1 VGGSALRTVAAGC
14 ATGSGTSRRWHTSR
28 WMSTIARFQ
37 GMLGRLSRRRGF
49 LALTV
54 VVLGLGLG
62 AALTVLEIA
71 DALFWRPL
79 PYAHADRLVFA
90 WQSDGRGT
98 RLTVSGADFLTWKA
112 EAEPFVSIGAI
123 SARGF
128 NLAGD
133 GEPERVEGAL
143 VSAEVFQVLGVRPL
157 LGRLIDPGPPGPRVA
172 VLSESL
178 WRRRFGAD
186 PGVLGRTLSLDG
198 EPVEVVGVVP
208 AVFRLPATA
217 QLWVSARARVPEHPT
232 YPIDPETDHARHFL
246 TVVAR
251 LRPGWSASTAAAA
264 LSTVQA
270 RLAREF
276 PDDEQEVGGV
286 ALTAFREQLFGA
298 ARPQISVLLA
308 VAALLGCVAWV
319 NAAHLFL
326 IRRTRR
332 THELAVRLALGA
344 SRRSFWLLFLRE
356 AGLIAVLAGALA
368 VGLAAWAAPLLVV
381 ASPQATGLPVPG
393 VSGRVL
399 GLAAL
404 LVLATAI
411 SMAVLAALQPVHTT
425 EQIQEGGRTGTEGRG
440 ARRLRAVLL
449 GFEVGLSLLLL
460 LGSGLLAKSY
470 RAVQTVDSGFRSSGV
485 LAVDLPLAR
494 LRHPTPTSQARFAM
508 DVLRALARDGLVDAA
523 GFVSRLPLSAS
534 NTIGDLALPGQE
546 DAAFPCDLRL
556 ASPGYFEALGI
567 PIRSGRLFDPH
578 DVEGGPP
585 VAIIN
590 ELAARRAFGTRSAL
604 GQRIL
609 IWGERVPSEVVGVVG
624 NVRHTGLDAEPRPEA
639 WRPIGAVGWANLSL
653 VVRGKV
659 PPEALVGPV
668 RAAVHSVDAE
678 QPLVRPEPMLER
690 AEASL
695 AVRRFTLEVLTAGAV
710 VALLLALAGIY
721 GVTAYG
727 VAQRTRELG
736 VRLAL
741 GATPR
746 RLVQMVTRETV
757 AVVVVGCLV
766 GLVAGALL
774 SRVLSSLL
782 FGVSRL
788 DPLTFLGWP
797 VLLTAVAG
805 GAAWFAAR
813 RAAWVGPAEALRHE

>member
-1 VGGSALRTVAAGC
+1 MNDFHTLV
-14 ATGSGTSRRWHTSR
+14 SRLW
-28 WMSTIARFQ
+28 
-37 GMLGRLSRRRGF
+37 RRRGF

-54 VVLGLGLG
+54 AILGLGLG

-79 PYAHADRLVFA
+79 PYADAERLVFA
-90 WQSDGRGT
+90 SQVDGRGT
-98 RLTVSGADFLTWKA
+98 RLTVTGADFLSWSA
-112 EAEPFVSIGAI
+112 EAQPFTGMAAV

-128 NLAGD
+128 NLASD
-133 GEPERVEGAL
+133 GEPERIDGAL
-143 VSAEVFQVLGVRPL
+143 VSGDFFHLLGARPL
-157 LGRLIDPGPPGPRVA
+157 LGRVIDPGSPGPRVA

-186 PGVLGRTLSLDG
+186 PAVLGRTLSLDG
-198 EPVEVVGVVP
+198 EPVQVVGVVP
-208 AVFRLPATA
+208 AAFRLPATA
-217 QLWVSARARVPEHPT
+217 QLWVSARTRVPEHPT
-232 YPIDPETDHARHFL
+232 YPIDPDTDRARHFL

-251 LRPGWSASTAAAA
+251 LRPGWSTGTASAA
-264 LSTVQA
+264 LSTGQG

-276 PDDEQEVGGV
+276 PDDEGEVK
-286 ALTAFREQLFGA
+286 TAIVIPFREQLFGA
-298 ARPQISVLLA
+298 ARPQVTVLLA
-308 VAALLGCVAWV
+308 VAALLACVAWV

-332 THELAVRLALGA
+332 AHELAVRQALGA
-344 SRRSFWLLFLRE
+344 SRRSLWVLFLRE
-356 AGLIAVLAGALA
+356 AAAIAAAAGVLALALA
-368 VGLAAWAAPLLVV
+368 TWAAPLLVA
-381 ASPQATGLPVPG
+381 ASPQAAGLPLPEPSARVVALG
-393 VSGRVL
+393 VL
-399 GLAAL
+399 LALASAVSMAL
-404 LVLATAI
+404 LAG
-411 SMAVLAALQPVHTT
+411 LQPVHTT

-440 ARRLRAVLL
+440 ARRLRTAFL

-460 LGSGLLAKSY
+460 LGMGLLLRSY
-470 RAVQTVDSGFRSSGV
+470 RAVQTVDPGFRSAGV

-494 LRHPTPTSQARFAM
+494 LRHPAPASQARFTTE
-508 DVLRALARDGLVDAA
+508 VLRALDAHGEVEAA
-523 GFVSRLPLSAS
+523 GFVSRLPLSPS

-567 PIRSGRLFDPH
+567 PLRSGRLFDTH
-578 DVEGGPP
+578 DVDGGPP

-590 ELAARRAFGTRSAL
+590 ELAARRAFGGRSAL

-668 RAAVHSVDAE
+668 REAIHAVDAE

-695 AVRRFTLEVLTAGAV
+695 SVRRFTLEVLSAGAA

-746 RLVQMVTRETV
+746 GLVEMVTRETV
-757 AVVVVGCLV
+757 VVVGAGCVV
-766 GLVAGALL
+766 GLVAGVLL
-774 SRVLSSLL
+774 SRVLSGLL
-782 FGVSRL
+782 FGVSRV

-797 VLLTAVAG
+797 LLLTVVAA
-805 GAAWFAAR
+805 GAAWMAAR
-813 RAAWVGPAEALRHE
+813 RASSVDPADALRHE

>member
-1 VGGSALRTVAAGC
+1 MNPLHTLV
-14 ATGSGTSRRWHTSR
+14 SRLW
-28 WMSTIARFQ
+28 
-37 GMLGRLSRRRGF
+37 RRRGF

-54 VVLGLGLG
+54 AVLGLGLG

-79 PYAHADRLVFA
+79 PYADAERLVFA
-90 WQSDGRGT
+90 SQVDAHGT
-98 RLTVSGADFLTWKA
+98 RLTVTGADFLSWSA
-112 EAEPFVSIGAI
+112 EAEPFTGMAAV

-128 NLAGD
+128 NLASD
-133 GEPERVEGAL
+133 GEPERVDGAL
-143 VSAEVFQVLGVRPL
+143 VSADFFHLLGARPL
-157 LGRLIDPGPPGPRVA
+157 LGRVIDPGPPGPRVA

-186 PGVLGRTLSLDG
+186 PAVLGRTLSLDG
-198 EPVEVVGVVP
+198 EPVEVLGVVP
-208 AVFRLPATA
+208 AAFRLPATA
-217 QLWVSARARVPEHPT
+217 QLWVSARTRVPEHPT
-232 YPIDPETDHARHFL
+232 YPIDPDTDRARHFL

-251 LRPGWSASTAAAA
+251 LRPGWSVGTASAA
-264 LSTVQA
+264 LATVQG
-270 RLAREF
+270 RLAGEF
-276 PDDEQEVGGV
+276 PDDEGEVKT
-286 ALTAFREQLFGA
+286 ATLTPFREQLFGA
-298 ARPQISVLLA
+298 ARPQVTVLLA
-308 VAALLGCVAWV
+308 VAALLACVAWV

-332 THELAVRLALGA
+332 AHELAVRQALGA
-344 SRRSFWLLFLRE
+344 SRRSLWVLFLRE
-356 AGLIAVLAGALA
+356 ASAIAVGAGVLALA
-368 VGLAAWAAPLLVV
+368 LATRAAPLLVA
-381 ASPQATGLPVPG
+381 ASPQAAGLPLPEP
-393 VSGRVL
+393 SGRVVAL
-399 GLAAL
+399 GVLLALASAVSMAL
-404 LVLATAI
+404 LAG
-411 SMAVLAALQPVHTT
+411 LQPVHTT

-440 ARRLRAVLL
+440 ARRLRIAFL

-460 LGSGLLAKSY
+460 LGMGLLLRSY
-470 RAVQTVDSGFRSSGV
+470 RAVQTVDPGFRSAGA

-494 LRHPTPTSQARFAM
+494 LRHPTPASQARFAT
-508 DVLRALARDGLVDAA
+508 DVLRALNAHGEVEAA
-523 GFVSRLPLSAS
+523 GFVSRLPLSPS

-546 DAAFPCDLRL
+546 DAAFSCDLRL

-567 PIRSGRLFDPH
+567 PLRGGRLFDAH

-590 ELAARRAFGTRSAL
+590 ELAARRAFGGRSAL

-609 IWGERVPSEVVGVVG
+609 VWGERVPSEVVGVVG

-668 RAAVHSVDAE
+668 REAIRSVDPE
-678 QPLVRPEPMLER
+678 QPLVRPEPMIER

-695 AVRRFTLEVLTAGAV
+695 AVRRFTLEVLSAGAA

-741 GATPR
+741 GATPHG
-746 RLVQMVTRETV
+746 LVEMVTRETV
-757 AVVVVGCLV
+757 VVVGAGCVV
-766 GLVAGALL
+766 GLIAGALL
-774 SRVLSSLL
+774 SRALSGLI
-782 FGVSRL
+782 FGVSRV

-797 VLLTAVAG
+797 LLLTAVAA
-805 GAAWFAAR
+805 GAAWMAAR
-813 RAAWVGPAEALRHE
+813 RASSVDPADALRHE

>member
-1 VGGSALRTVAAGC
+1 
-14 ATGSGTSRRWHTSR
+14 
-28 WMSTIARFQ
+28 
-37 GMLGRLSRRRGF
+37 MLGRLSRRRGF

-54 VVLGLGLG
+54 AVLGLGLG

-79 PYAHADRLVFA
+79 PYADTDRLVFA
-90 WQSDGRGT
+90 WQSDGPGT
-98 RLTVSGADFLTWKA
+98 RLTVTGADFLTW
-112 EAEPFVSIGAI
+112 ETEGEPFSSMAAI

-128 NLAGD
+128 NLAGE

-143 VSAEVFQVLGVRPL
+143 VSADAFQVLGARPL
-157 LGRLIDPGPPGPRVA
+157 LGRLVDPGPPGPRVA

-186 PGVLGRTLSLDG
+186 PGVLGRTLTLDG
-198 EPVEVVGVVP
+198 EPVQVVGVVP
-208 AVFRLPATA
+208 AAFRFPATA
-217 QLWVSARARVPEHPT
+217 QLWVSARGRVPEHPT
-232 YPIDPETDHARHFL
+232 YPIDPETDRSRHFL
-246 TVVAR
+246 TVIAR
-251 LRPGWSASTAAAA
+251 LRPSWSAGTAAAA

-270 RLAREF
+270 RLARAF
-276 PDDEQEVGGV
+276 PDEEGEVGG
-286 ALTAFREQLFGA
+286 ATLTPFREQLFGA
-298 ARPQISVLLA
+298 ARPQVSVLLA
-308 VAALLGCVAWV
+308 VAALLAGVAWV

-332 THELAVRLALGA
+332 AHELAVRLALGA
-344 SRRSFWLLFLRE
+344 SRRSLWVLFLRE
-356 AGLIAVLAGALA
+356 AGLIALLAGALA
-368 VGLAAWAAPLLVV
+368 LGLAAWAAPLLVG
-381 ASPQATGLPVPG
+381 ASPQATGVPVPG
-393 VSGRVL
+393 LSGRVL
-399 GLAAL
+399 GLAVL
-404 LVLATAI
+404 LVVATAV
-411 SMAVLAALQPVHTT
+411 SMAVLAGLQPVHTT

-440 ARRLRAVLL
+440 ARRLRTVFL

-460 LGSGLLAKSY
+460 LGTGLLLRSY
-470 RAVQTVDSGFRSSGV
+470 LAVQTVDPGFRSGGV

-494 LRHPTPTSQARFAM
+494 LRHPTAASQARFAM
-508 DVLRALARDGLVDAA
+508 DVLRALGSDAQVDGA
-523 GFVSRLPLSAS
+523 GFVSQLPLSPS
-534 NTIGDLALPGQE
+534 NTIGSLALPGQE

-556 ASPGYFEALGI
+556 ASPGYFETLGI
-567 PIRSGRLFDPH
+567 PLRSGRLFDGR

-590 ELAARRAFGTRSAL
+590 ELAARRAFGPRSAL

-609 IWGERVPSEVVGVVG
+609 VWGEQVPSEVVGVVG

-639 WRPIGAVGWANLSL
+639 WRPVGAVGWANLSL

-668 RAAVHSVDAE
+668 RAAIHSVDAE

-695 AVRRFTLEVLTAGAV
+695 AVRRFTLEVLSAGAA

-721 GVTAYG
+721 GVTSYG

-746 RLVQMVTRETV
+746 GLVEMVTRETV
-757 AVVVVGCLV
+757 VVVGAGCGV

-774 SRVLSSLL
+774 SWVLSGLL
-782 FGVSRL
+782 FGVSRV
-788 DPLTFLGWP
+788 DPLTFVGWP
-797 VLLTAVAG
+797 LVLTAVAA
-805 GAAWFAAR
+805 GAAWVAAR
-813 RAAWVGPAEALRHE
+813 RASSVDPADALRHE

>member
-1 VGGSALRTVAAGC
+1 MTALHTLV
-14 ATGSGTSRRWHTSR
+14 SRLW
-28 WMSTIARFQ
+28 
-37 GMLGRLSRRRGF
+37 RRRGF

-54 VVLGLGLG
+54 AVLGLGLG

-79 PYAHADRLVFA
+79 PYGDAERLVFA
-90 WQSDGRGT
+90 WQVDARGT
-98 RLTVSGADFLTWKA
+98 RLTVTGTDFLSWSA
-112 EAEPFVSIGAI
+112 DAEPFTAMAAV

-128 NLAGD
+128 NLASD

-143 VSAEVFQVLGVRPL
+143 VSGDFFHLLGTRAL
-157 LGRLIDPGPPGPRVA
+157 LGRVIDPGPPGPRVA

-178 WRRRFGAD
+178 WRRRFGAS
-186 PGVLGRTLSLDG
+186 PEVLGRTLSLDG
-198 EPVEVVGVVP
+198 EPVQIVGVVP
-208 AVFRLPATA
+208 AAFRLPATA
-217 QLWVSARARVPEHPT
+217 QLWVSARGRVPEHPT
-232 YPIDPETDHARHFL
+232 YPIDPETDRARHFL
-246 TVVAR
+246 TVIAR
-251 LRPGWSASTAAAA
+251 LRPGWSEGAAAAA
-264 LSTVQA
+264 LSTVQG

-276 PDDEQEVGGV
+276 PDDEGEVRTA
-286 ALTAFREQLFGA
+286 ALTPFREQLFGA
-298 ARPQISVLLA
+298 ARPQVTVLLA
-308 VAALLGCVAWV
+308 VAALLACVAWV

-332 THELAVRLALGA
+332 THELAVRQALGA
-344 SRRSFWLLFLRE
+344 SRRSLWVLFFRE
-356 AGLIAVLAGALA
+356 AAAISAAAGVLALTLA
-368 VGLAAWAAPLLVV
+368 TWAAPLLVA
-381 ASPQATGLPVPG
+381 ASPQAAGLPLPG
-393 VSGRVL
+393 PSTRVVALGVLLALASAVSM
-399 GLAAL
+399 AL
-404 LVLATAI
+404 LAG
-411 SMAVLAALQPVHTT
+411 LQPVRTT

-440 ARRLRAVLL
+440 ARRLRTAFL

-460 LGSGLLAKSY
+460 LGVGLLLRSY
-470 RAVQTVDSGFRSSGV
+470 RAVQAVDPGFRSRGV

-494 LRHPTPTSQARFAM
+494 LRHATPASQARFAI
-508 DVLRALARDGLVDAA
+508 DVLRALGQQGQVDAA
-523 GFVSRLPLSAS
+523 GFVSRLPLSPS

-556 ASPGYFEALGI
+556 ASPGYLEALGI
-567 PIRSGRLFDPH
+567 PLRSGRPFDTR

-590 ELAARRAFGTRSAL
+590 ELAARRAFGARSAL

-659 PPEALVGPV
+659 PPEALVAPV
-668 RAAVHSVDAE
+668 REAIHAVDPE
-678 QPLVRPEPMLER
+678 QPLVHPEPMLER

-695 AVRRFTLEVLTAGAV
+695 AVRRFTLEVLSAGAA

-746 RLVQMVTRETV
+746 SLVQMVTRETV
-757 AVVVVGCLV
+757 AVVGGGCVL
-766 GLVAGALL
+766 GLVTAALL
-774 SRVLSSLL
+774 SRVLSGLL
-782 FGVSRL
+782 FGVSRV

-797 VLLTAVAG
+797 LVLTLVAA
-805 GAAWFAAR
+805 GAAWVAAR
-813 RAAWVGPAEALRHE
+813 RASSVDPADALRHD

>member
-1 VGGSALRTVAAGC
+1 MTGHRSLHAVSALA
-14 ATGSGTSRRWHTSR
+14 
-28 WMSTIARFQ
+28 
-37 GMLGRLSRRRGF
+37 GRLSRRRGF

-54 VVLGLGLG
+54 AVLGLGLG
-62 AALTVLEIA
+62 ATLTVLEVA

-79 PYAHADRLVFA
+79 PYPGEDRLVFA

-98 RLTVSGADFLTWKA
+98 RLTVTGADFLSWKA
-112 EAEPFVSIGAI
+112 EGGPFEAMAAV

-128 NLAGD
+128 NLATE

-143 VSAEVFQVLGVRPL
+143 VSADFFQLLQARPL
-157 LGRLIDPGPPGPRVA
+157 LGRVIDPGPPGPRAA

-178 WRRRFGAD
+178 WRSHFGAD
-186 PGVLGRTLSLDG
+186 PGVLRRTLSLDG
-198 EPVEVVGVVP
+198 EPVEIVGVVP
-208 AVFRLPATA
+208 ATFRLPVSA

-232 YPIDPETDHARHFL
+232 YPIDPETDRSRHFL

-251 LRPGWSASTAAAA
+251 LRATWTPGAAAA
-264 LSTVQA
+264 VLSTVQA

-276 PDDEQEVGGV
+276 PDDEREVAG
-286 ALTAFREQLFGA
+286 AILTPFREQLFGA
-298 ARPQISVLLA
+298 ARPQVSVLLA
-308 VAALLGCVAWV
+308 VAALLACVAWV

-326 IRRTRR
+326 IRRARR
-332 THELAVRLALGA
+332 AHELAVRVALGA
-344 SRRSFWLLFLRE
+344 SRRSLWLLFVRE
-356 AGLIAVLAGALA
+356 AGLISVVAGILA
-368 VGLAAWAAPLLVV
+368 VTLAAWAAPLLVA
-381 ASPQATGLPVPG
+381 ASPQAAGLPVPG

-399 GLAAL
+399 ALAAL
-404 LVLATAI
+404 LALALTVSLSVLAG
-411 SMAVLAALQPVHTT
+411 LQPVHTT

-440 ARRLRAVLL
+440 ARRLRTVFL
-449 GFEVGLSLLLL
+449 GFEVVLSLLLL
-460 LGSGLLAKSY
+460 LGTGLLLRSY
-470 RAVQTVDSGFRSSGV
+470 RAVQAVDPGFRGGGV

-494 LRHPTPTSQARFAM
+494 LRHPTPSSQARFAL
-508 DVLRALARDGLVDAA
+508 DVLRQLAGDPQVDAA
-523 GFVSRLPLSAS
+523 GFVSRLPLSPS

-546 DAAFPCDLRL
+546 DAGFPCDLRL
-556 ASPGYFEALGI
+556 ASPGYFETLGI
-567 PIRSGRLFDPH
+567 PLRSGRLFEAR

-585 VAIIN
+585 VAILN
-590 ELAARRAFGTRSAL
+590 ELAARRAFGPRSAL

-639 WRPIGAVGWANLSL
+639 WRPVGAVGWANLSL

-659 PPEALVGPV
+659 PPEALVGQV
-668 RAAVHSVDAE
+668 RAATHAVDPE
-678 QPLVRPEPMLER
+678 QPLVKPEPMLER

-695 AVRRFTLEVLTAGAV
+695 AVRRFTLEVLSAGAG

-746 RLVQMVTRETV
+746 GLVRMVTRETV
-757 AVVVVGCLV
+757 RVVAAGCLA
-766 GLVAGALL
+766 GLIAGALL
-774 SRVLSSLL
+774 SRVLSGLL
-782 FGVSRL
+782 FGVSRV
-788 DPLTFLGWP
+788 DPVTFLGWP
-797 VLLTAVAG
+797 LVLAAVAG
-805 GAAWFAAR
+805 AAAWIAAR
-813 RAAWVGPAEALRHE
+813 RAASVGPAEALRHE

>member
-1 VGGSALRTVAAGC
+1 MNPLHTLV
-14 ATGSGTSRRWHTSR
+14 SRLW
-28 WMSTIARFQ
+28 
-37 GMLGRLSRRRGF
+37 RRRGF

-54 VVLGLGLG
+54 AVLGLGLG

-79 PYAHADRLVFA
+79 PYADAERLVFA
-90 WQSDGRGT
+90 SQVDAHGT
-98 RLTVSGADFLTWKA
+98 RLTVTGADFLSWSA
-112 EAEPFVSIGAI
+112 QAEPFTGMAAV

-128 NLAGD
+128 NLASD
-133 GEPERVEGAL
+133 GEPERVDGAL
-143 VSAEVFQVLGVRPL
+143 VSADFFHLLGVRPL
-157 LGRLIDPGPPGPRVA
+157 LGRVIDPGPPGPRVA

-186 PGVLGRTLSLDG
+186 PAVLGRTLSLDG
-198 EPVEVVGVVP
+198 EPVEVIGVVP
-208 AVFRLPATA
+208 AAFRLPATA
-217 QLWVSARARVPEHPT
+217 QLWVSARTRVPEHPT
-232 YPIDPETDHARHFL
+232 YPIDPDTDRARHFL

-251 LRPGWSASTAAAA
+251 LRPGWSVGTASAA
-264 LSTVQA
+264 LATVQG
-270 RLAREF
+270 RLAGEF
-276 PDDEQEVGGV
+276 PDDEGEVKT
-286 ALTAFREQLFGA
+286 ATLTPFREQLFGA
-298 ARPQISVLLA
+298 ARPQVTVLLA
-308 VAALLGCVAWV
+308 VAALLACVAWV

-332 THELAVRLALGA
+332 AHELAVRQALGA
-344 SRRSFWLLFLRE
+344 SRRSLWVLFLRE
-356 AGLIAVLAGALA
+356 ASAIAVAAGVLALA
-368 VGLAAWAAPLLVV
+368 LATWAAPLLVA
-381 ASPQATGLPVPG
+381 ASPQAAGLPLPEP
-393 VSGRVL
+393 SGRVVAL
-399 GLAAL
+399 GVLLALASAVSMAL
-404 LVLATAI
+404 LAG
-411 SMAVLAALQPVHTT
+411 LQPVHTT

-440 ARRLRAVLL
+440 ARRLRTAFL

-460 LGSGLLAKSY
+460 LGMGLLLRSY
-470 RAVQTVDSGFRSSGV
+470 RAVQTVDPGFRSAGV

-494 LRHPTPTSQARFAM
+494 LRHPTPASQARFAT
-508 DVLRALARDGLVDAA
+508 DVLRALNAHGEVEAA
-523 GFVSRLPLSAS
+523 GFVSRLPLSPS

-567 PIRSGRLFDPH
+567 PLRSGRLFDTH
-578 DVEGGPP
+578 DVDGGPP

-590 ELAARRAFGTRSAL
+590 ELAARRAFGGRSAL

-609 IWGERVPSEVVGVVG
+609 VWGERVPSEVVGVVG

-668 RAAVHSVDAE
+668 RESIHSVDPE
-678 QPLVRPEPMLER
+678 QPLVRPEPMIER

-695 AVRRFTLEVLTAGAV
+695 AVRRFTLEVLSAGAA

-741 GATPR
+741 GATPHG
-746 RLVQMVTRETV
+746 LVEMVTRETV
-757 AVVVVGCLV
+757 VVVGAGCVV
-766 GLVAGALL
+766 GLVAGVLL
-774 SRVLSSLL
+774 SRALSGLL
-782 FGVSRL
+782 FGVSRV

-797 VLLTAVAG
+797 LLLTAVAA
-805 GAAWFAAR
+805 GAAWMAAR
-813 RAAWVGPAEALRHE
+813 RASSVDPADALRHE

>member
-1 VGGSALRTVAAGC
+1 MNPLHTLV
-14 ATGSGTSRRWHTSR
+14 SRLW
-28 WMSTIARFQ
+28 
-37 GMLGRLSRRRGF
+37 RRRGF

-54 VVLGLGLG
+54 AVLGLGLG

-79 PYAHADRLVFA
+79 PYADAERLVFA
-90 WQSDGRGT
+90 SQVDAHGT
-98 RLTVSGADFLTWKA
+98 RLTVTGADFLSWSA
-112 EAEPFVSIGAI
+112 QAEPFTGMAAV

-128 NLAGD
+128 NLASD
-133 GEPERVEGAL
+133 GEPERVDGAL
-143 VSAEVFQVLGVRPL
+143 VSADFFHLLGARPL
-157 LGRLIDPGPPGPRVA
+157 LGRVIDPGPPGPRVA

-186 PGVLGRTLSLDG
+186 PAVLGRTLSLDG
-198 EPVEVVGVVP
+198 EPVQVIGVVP
-208 AVFRLPATA
+208 AAFRLPATA
-217 QLWVSARARVPEHPT
+217 QLWVSARTRVPEHPT
-232 YPIDPETDHARHFL
+232 YPIDPDTDRARHFL

-251 LRPGWSASTAAAA
+251 LRPGWSVGTASAA
-264 LSTVQA
+264 LATVQG
-270 RLAREF
+270 RLAGEF
-276 PDDEQEVGGV
+276 PDDEGEVKT
-286 ALTAFREQLFGA
+286 ATLTPFREQLFGA
-298 ARPQISVLLA
+298 ARPQVTVLLA
-308 VAALLGCVAWV
+308 VAALLACVAWV

-332 THELAVRLALGA
+332 AHELAVRQALGA
-344 SRRSFWLLFLRE
+344 SRRSLWVLFLRE
-356 AGLIAVLAGALA
+356 ASAIAVGAGVLALA
-368 VGLAAWAAPLLVV
+368 LATRAAPLLVA
-381 ASPQATGLPVPG
+381 ASPQAAGLPLPEP
-393 VSGRVL
+393 SGRVVAL
-399 GLAAL
+399 GVLLALASAVSMAL
-404 LVLATAI
+404 LAG
-411 SMAVLAALQPVHTT
+411 LQPVHTT

-440 ARRLRAVLL
+440 ARRLRIAFL

-460 LGSGLLAKSY
+460 LGMGLLLRSY
-470 RAVQTVDSGFRSSGV
+470 RAVQTVDPGFRSAGV

-494 LRHPTPTSQARFAM
+494 LRHPTPASQARFAT
-508 DVLRALARDGLVDAA
+508 DVLRALNAHGEVEAA
-523 GFVSRLPLSAS
+523 GFVSRLPLSPS

-546 DAAFPCDLRL
+546 DAAFSCDLRL

-567 PIRSGRLFDPH
+567 PLRGGRLFDAH

-590 ELAARRAFGTRSAL
+590 ELAARRAFGGRSAL

-609 IWGERVPSEVVGVVG
+609 VWGERVPSEVVGVVG
-624 NVRHTGLDAEPRPEA
+624 NIRHTGLDAEPRPEA

-653 VVRGKV
+653 VVWGKV

-668 RAAVHSVDAE
+668 RESIHSVDPE
-678 QPLVRPEPMLER
+678 QPLVRPEPMIER

-695 AVRRFTLEVLTAGAV
+695 AVRRFTLEVLSAGAA

-741 GATPR
+741 GATPHG
-746 RLVQMVTRETV
+746 LVEMVTRETV
-757 AVVVVGCLV
+757 VVVGAGCVV
-766 GLVAGALL
+766 GLVAGVLL
-774 SRVLSSLL
+774 SRALSGLL
-782 FGVSRL
+782 FGVSRV

-797 VLLTAVAG
+797 LLLTAVAA
-805 GAAWFAAR
+805 GAAWMAAR
-813 RAAWVGPAEALRHE
+813 RASSVDPADALRHE

>member
-1 VGGSALRTVAAGC
+1 MCDVAGSMDMNALRALA
-14 ATGSGTSRRWHTSR
+14 SSLW
-28 WMSTIARFQ
+28 
-37 GMLGRLSRRRGF
+37 RRRGF
-49 LALTV
+49 LGLTV
-54 VVLGLGLG
+54 AVLGLGLG
-62 AALTVLEIA
+62 AALTVLDIA

-79 PYAHADRLVFA
+79 PYPNADRLVFA
-90 WQSDGRGT
+90 WQADTRGT
-98 RLTVSGADFLTWKA
+98 RITVTGADFLSWA
-112 EAEPFVSIGAI
+112 SGAEPFSDMAAV

-128 NLAGD
+128 NLASE

-143 VSAEVFQVLGVRPL
+143 VSADFFHVLGTQPL
-157 LGRLIDPGPPGPRVA
+157 LGRVIDSGPPGPRVA

-186 PGVLGRTLSLDG
+186 PGVIGRTLSLDG
-198 EPVEVVGVVP
+198 EPVQVIGVMP
-208 AVFRLPATA
+208 AAFRLPLTA
-217 QLWVSARARVPEHPT
+217 QLWVSARTRVPEHPT
-232 YPIDPETDHARHFL
+232 YPIDPDSDRARHFL

-251 LRPGWSASTAAAA
+251 LRPGWSPASAGAV
-264 LSTVQA
+264 LSTLQG

-276 PDDEQEVGGV
+276 PDDAGDVRT
-286 ALTAFREQLFGA
+286 ALVTPFREELFGT

-308 VAALLGCVAWV
+308 VAALLACVAWV

-332 THELAVRLALGA
+332 AHELAVRQALGA
-344 SRRSFWLLFLRE
+344 SRRSLWLLFLKE
-356 AGLIAVLAGALA
+356 AAFIAALA
-368 VGLAAWAAPLLVV
+368 AALALLLAAWAAPLLVA
-381 ASPQATGLPVPG
+381 ASPRATGLPLPEA
-393 VSGRVL
+393 SGRVVAL
-399 GLAAL
+399 GLLLALASALSMAL
-404 LVLATAI
+404 LAG
-411 SMAVLAALQPVHTT
+411 LQPVHTT

-440 ARRLRAVLL
+440 ARRLRTAFL
-449 GFEVGLSLLLL
+449 GFDVGLSLLLL
-460 LGSGLLAKSY
+460 LGMGLLLRSY
-470 RAVQTVDSGFRSSGV
+470 RAVQSVDPGFRDDGV

-494 LRHPTPTSQARFAM
+494 LRHPTPDAQARFAM
-508 DVLRALARDGLVDAA
+508 DVLRGLGAHGEVESA
-523 GFVSRLPLSAS
+523 GFVSRLPLSPS

-567 PIRSGRLFDPH
+567 PLRSGRPFDAR

-590 ELAARRAFGTRSAL
+590 ELAARRAFGERSAL

-609 IWGERVPSEVVGVVG
+609 VWGEKVPSEVVGVVG
-624 NVRHTGLDAEPRPEA
+624 NVRHTGLDAQPRPEA
-639 WRPIGAVGWANLSL
+639 WRPIGAVGWSNLAL

-659 PPEALVGPV
+659 PPDSLIAPV
-668 RAAVHSVDAE
+668 KAAIHAVDPE
-678 QPLVRPEPMLER
+678 QPLVHPEPMHER

-695 AVRRFTLEVLTAGAV
+695 AVRRFTLEVLSAGAA

-746 RLVQMVTRETV
+746 GLVKMVTRETV
-757 AVVVVGCLV
+757 VVVGAGCMV
-766 GLVAGALL
+766 GLLAGALL
-774 SRVLSSLL
+774 SRVLAGLL
-782 FGVSRL
+782 FGVSRI
-788 DPLTFLGWP
+788 DPLTFVGWP
-797 VLLTAVAG
+797 LVLTGVAA
-805 GAAWFAAR
+805 GAAWVAAR
-813 RAAWVGPAEALRHE
+813 RASSVDPADALRHE

>member
-1 VGGSALRTVAAGC
+1 MNVLHTVV
-14 ATGSGTSRRWHTSR
+14 SRLW
-28 WMSTIARFQ
+28 
-37 GMLGRLSRRRGF
+37 RRRGF

-54 VVLGLGLG
+54 AVLGLGLG

-79 PYAHADRLVFA
+79 PYADAERLVFA
-90 WQSDGRGT
+90 WQVDARGT
-98 RLTVSGADFLTWKA
+98 RLTVTGADFLSWSA
-112 EAEPFVSIGAI
+112 EAEPFTAMAAV

-128 NLAGD
+128 NLASD
-133 GEPERVEGAL
+133 GEPERVDGAL
-143 VSAEVFQVLGVRPL
+143 VSSDFFQLLGTRPL
-157 LGRLIDPGPPGPRVA
+157 LGRVIDLGPPGPRVA

-186 PGVLGRTLSLDG
+186 PSVLGRTLSLDD
-198 EPVEVVGVVP
+198 EPVQIVGVMP
-208 AVFRLPATA
+208 AAFRLPVTA
-217 QLWVSARARVPEHPT
+217 QLWVSAKARVPEHPT
-232 YPIDPETDHARHFL
+232 YPIDPDTDRARHFL

-251 LRPGWSASTAAAA
+251 LRPGWSAASAATA
-264 LSTVQA
+264 LSTVQG

-276 PDDEQEVGGV
+276 PDDEGEVRSA
-286 ALTAFREQLFGA
+286 ALTPFREQLFGG
-298 ARPQISVLLA
+298 ARPQVTVLLA
-308 VAALLGCVAWV
+308 VAALLACVAWV

-332 THELAVRLALGA
+332 AHELAVRQALGA
-344 SRRSFWLLFLRE
+344 SRGSLWILFLRE
-356 AGLIAVLAGALA
+356 ALAIAVAAGGLALA
-368 VGLAAWAAPLLVV
+368 LATWAAPVLVS
-381 ASPQATGLPVPG
+381 ASPQATGFPLPQPSARVVALG
-393 VSGRVL
+393 VL
-399 GLAAL
+399 LALASAASMAL
-404 LVLATAI
+404 LAG
-411 SMAVLAALQPVHTT
+411 LQPVHTT

-440 ARRLRAVLL
+440 ARRLRSAFL

-460 LGSGLLAKSY
+460 LGMGLLLRSY
-470 RAVQTVDSGFRSSGV
+470 RAVQTVDPGFRSAGV

-494 LRHPTPTSQARFAM
+494 LRHSTPASQARFTT
-508 DVLRALARDGLVDAA
+508 DVLRVLGTHGEVEAA
-523 GFVSRLPLSAS
+523 GFVSRLPLSPS

-567 PIRSGRLFDPH
+567 PLRSGRLFDQR

-585 VAIIN
+585 VALIN
-590 ELAARRAFGTRSAL
+590 ELAARRAFGGRSPL
-604 GQRIL
+604 GQQIL
-609 IWGERVPSEVVGVVG
+609 IWGEKVPSEVVGVVG

-639 WRPIGAVGWANLSL
+639 WRPVGAVGWANLSL

-668 RAAVHSVDAE
+668 REAIHSVDPE

-695 AVRRFTLEVLTAGAV
+695 AVRRFTLEVLSAGAV
-710 VALLLALAGIY
+710 VALLLAVAGIY

-746 RLVQMVTRETV
+746 GLVEMVTRETV
-757 AVVVVGCLV
+757 VVVGAGCVL

-774 SRVLSSLL
+774 SRVLSGLL
-782 FGVSRL
+782 FGVSRV

-797 VLLTAVAG
+797 LLLTTVAAL
-805 GAAWFAAR
+805 AAWFAAR
-813 RAAWVGPAEALRHE
+813 RASSVDPADALRHE

>member
-1 VGGSALRTVAAGC
+1 MTALR
-14 ATGSGTSRRWHTSR
+14 SLLSRLW
-28 WMSTIARFQ
+28 
-37 GMLGRLSRRRGF
+37 RRRGF

-54 VVLGLGLG
+54 AVLGLGLG

-79 PYAHADRLVFA
+79 PYADAGRLVFA
-90 WQSDGRGT
+90 WQVDSRGT
-98 RLTVSGADFLTWKA
+98 RLTVTGGDFLSWSA
-112 EAEPFVSIGAI
+112 EAEPFAAI
-123 SARGF
+123 AAVSARGF
-128 NLAGD
+128 NLAGE

-143 VSAEVFQVLGVRPL
+143 VSADFFGVLGIRPL
-157 LGRLIDPGPPGPRVA
+157 LGRVIDSGPPGPRVA

-198 EPVEVVGVVP
+198 EPVQVVGVVP
-208 AVFRLPATA
+208 AALRLPATA

-232 YPIDPETDHARHFL
+232 YPIDPETDRARHFL

-251 LRPGWSASTAAAA
+251 LRPGGSVASAGAA
-264 LSTVQA
+264 LSTVQG

-276 PDDEQEVGGV
+276 PDAEREVGGAV
-286 ALTAFREQLFGA
+286 LVPFREQLFGA
-298 ARPQISVLLA
+298 ARPQVTVLLA
-308 VAALLGCVAWV
+308 VAGLLACVAWV

-332 THELAVRLALGA
+332 THELAVRQALGA
-344 SRRSFWLLFLRE
+344 GRRSLWLLFLRE
-356 AGLIAVLAGALA
+356 AALIAGAAGLIAVAL
-368 VGLAAWAAPLLVV
+368 GAWAAPLLVA
-381 ASPQATGLPVPG
+381 ASPQAAGLPLPEP
-393 VSGRVL
+393 SGRVA
-399 GLAAL
+399 GIAAL
-404 LVLATAI
+404 LALAAAV
-411 SMAVLAALQPVHTT
+411 SMAVLAGLQPLHTT
-425 EQIQEGGRTGTEGRG
+425 EQIQEGGHTGTEGRG
-440 ARRLRAVLL
+440 ARRLRAAFL
-449 GFEVGLSLLLL
+449 GFEVVLSLLLL
-460 LGSGLLAKSY
+460 LGMGLLLRSY
-470 RAVQTVDSGFRSSGV
+470 RAVQTVDPGFRSTGV

-494 LRHPTPTSQARFAM
+494 LRHPTPASQARFAM
-508 DVLRALARDGLVDAA
+508 DVLRALGTQGEVEAA
-523 GFVSRLPLSAS
+523 GFVSRLPLSPS
-534 NTIGDLALPGQE
+534 NTIGDLALPGQQ

-567 PIRSGRLFDPH
+567 PLRSGRVFDGR

-590 ELAARRAFGTRSAL
+590 ELAARRAFGGRSAL

-609 IWGERVPSEVVGVVG
+609 IWGEQVPSEVVGVVG

-668 RAAVHSVDAE
+668 RAAIHAVDAE

-695 AVRRFTLEVLTAGAV
+695 AVRRFTLEVLSAGAG

-746 RLVQMVTRETV
+746 GLVGMVTRETV
-757 AVVVVGCLV
+757 IVVGAGCVV
-766 GLVAGALL
+766 GLAAGALL
-774 SRVLSSLL
+774 SRVLSGLL
-782 FGVSRL
+782 FGVSRI

-797 VLLTAVAG
+797 LVLTVVAA
-805 GAAWFAAR
+805 GAAWIAAR
-813 RAAWVGPAEALRHE
+813 RASSVDPADALRHE

>member
-1 VGGSALRTVAAGC
+1 MNPLHTLV
-14 ATGSGTSRRWHTSR
+14 SRLW
-28 WMSTIARFQ
+28 
-37 GMLGRLSRRRGF
+37 RRRGF

-54 VVLGLGLG
+54 AVLGLGLG

-79 PYAHADRLVFA
+79 PYADAERLVFA
-90 WQSDGRGT
+90 SQVDAHGT
-98 RLTVSGADFLTWKA
+98 RLTVTGADFLSWSA
-112 EAEPFVSIGAI
+112 QAEPFTGMAAV

-128 NLAGD
+128 NLASD
-133 GEPERVEGAL
+133 GEPERVDGAL
-143 VSAEVFQVLGVRPL
+143 VSADFFHLLGARPL
-157 LGRLIDPGPPGPRVA
+157 LGRVIDPGPPGPRVA

-186 PGVLGRTLSLDG
+186 PAVLGRTLSLDG
-198 EPVEVVGVVP
+198 EPVQVIGVVP
-208 AVFRLPATA
+208 AAFRLPATA
-217 QLWVSARARVPEHPT
+217 QLWVSARTRVPEHPT
-232 YPIDPETDHARHFL
+232 YPIDPDTDRARHFL

-251 LRPGWSASTAAAA
+251 LRPGWSVGTASAA
-264 LSTVQA
+264 LATVQG
-270 RLAREF
+270 RLAGEF
-276 PDDEQEVGGV
+276 PDDEGEVKT
-286 ALTAFREQLFGA
+286 ATLTPFREQLFGA
-298 ARPQISVLLA
+298 ARPQVTVLLA
-308 VAALLGCVAWV
+308 VAALLACVAWV

-332 THELAVRLALGA
+332 AHELAVRQALGA
-344 SRRSFWLLFLRE
+344 SRRSLWVLFLRE
-356 AGLIAVLAGALA
+356 ASAIAVAAGVLALA
-368 VGLAAWAAPLLVV
+368 LATRAAPLLVA
-381 ASPQATGLPVPG
+381 ASPQAAGLPLPEP
-393 VSGRVL
+393 SGRVVAL
-399 GLAAL
+399 GVLLALASAVSMAL
-404 LVLATAI
+404 LAG
-411 SMAVLAALQPVHTT
+411 LQPVHTT
-425 EQIQEGGRTGTEGRG
+425 EQIQEGGRTGTVGRG
-440 ARRLRAVLL
+440 ARRLRIAFL

-460 LGSGLLAKSY
+460 LGMGLLLRSY
-470 RAVQTVDSGFRSSGV
+470 RAVQTVDPGFRSAGV

-494 LRHPTPTSQARFAM
+494 LRHPTPASQARFAT
-508 DVLRALARDGLVDAA
+508 DVLRALNAHGEVEAA
-523 GFVSRLPLSAS
+523 GFVSRLPLSPS

-546 DAAFPCDLRL
+546 DAAFSCDLRL

-567 PIRSGRLFDPH
+567 PLRGGRLFDAH

-590 ELAARRAFGTRSAL
+590 ELAARRAFGGRSAL

-609 IWGERVPSEVVGVVG
+609 VWGERVPSEVVGVVG
-624 NVRHTGLDAEPRPEA
+624 NIRHTGLDAEPRPEA

-668 RAAVHSVDAE
+668 RESIHSVDPE
-678 QPLVRPEPMLER
+678 QPLVRPEPMIER

-695 AVRRFTLEVLTAGAV
+695 AVRRFTLEVLSAGAA

-741 GATPR
+741 GATPHG
-746 RLVQMVTRETV
+746 LVEMVTRETV
-757 AVVVVGCLV
+757 VVVGAGCVV
-766 GLVAGALL
+766 GLIAGALL
-774 SRVLSSLL
+774 SRALSGLI
-782 FGVSRL
+782 FGVSRV

-797 VLLTAVAG
+797 LLLTAVAA
-805 GAAWFAAR
+805 GAAWMAAR
-813 RAAWVGPAEALRHE
+813 RASSVDPADALRHE